1 MPFNP
6 ALPAANSPLV
16 SAEMR
21 AQLAALKQ
29 LIDNLEANKATI
41 ADLNANVS
49 NLQSQIANALADTSH
64 NAINV
69 ADLNVGLSNPP
80 QPWEVQPIIDK
91 INELLGVL
99 RR

>member
-1 MPFNP
+1 MPFDP
-6 ALPAANSPLV
+6 TKPAANSPV
-16 SAEMR
+16 ISAEMR
-21 AQLAALKQ
+21 AQLTALKQ
-29 LIDNLEANKATI
+29 LIDNLEANKATV
-41 ADLNANVS
+41 ADLNANVN
-49 NLQSQIANALADTSH
+49 NLQVQLANAMTDTSH

-80 QPWEVQPIIDK
+80 QQWEVQPVIDK